1 MRSVGRWTRAG
12 GERPFLVRELSG
24 NKGWCIQL
32 ANIRIELTPQH
43 TDELCEV
50 IDRLAECYVTVAE
63 DLERYV
69 LRSIRF
75 PYAEREWRLYR
86 IPPWLWSTV
95 LAFAEAYEYGMADS
109 EWHVFSSNRN
119 GFAIFPRDGGHPVAL
134 FHAEPDHWDISI
146 CWDPRPLHDHW
157 PELASGKHTTMNGV

>member
-75 PYAEREWRLYR
+75 PYAGRGYRLYR
-86 IPPWLWSTV
+86 IPP
-95 LAFAEAYEYGMADS
+95 
-109 EWHVFSSNRN
+109 
-119 GFAIFPRDGGHPVAL
+119 
-134 FHAEPDHWDISI
+134 
-146 CWDPRPLHDHW
+146 
-157 PELASGKHTTMNGV
+157 